1 MVVSFGRCFAFHRRN
16 KIVKISHPE
25 AMASIGHLPS
35 DGFKR
40 TAAEADEDVTNVVD
54 EDVALLVCYLKF
66 LLYYYS

>member
-1 MVVSFGRCFAFHRRN
+1 
-16 KIVKISHPE
+16 VKISHPE

-40 TAAEADEDVTNVVD
+40 TEADEDVNVVD

-66 LLYYYS
+66 LLYYYSWIFFIELNADRS